1 MKKYLLSLIFAAV
14 FFTFSAGAADLFP
27 VKQPSSNISLWAY
40 MDENGSLATSYQYSE
55 ASAFNEYGLAPVADI
70 NGFVSII
77 NEDLETIVKPQKKP
91 IAVEFSDDMLAFRY
105 KSESV
110 FFAFDG
116 TNIGSFPVTS
126 GFFSE
131 GLIPAE
137 KNGLWGYINLKGEF
151 EIEPIY
157 KKVSDFENG
166 FAVVQLNDTN
176 GYGVLKKDDHIVCIL
191 PEDLQLKYLKIWNGD
206 TLVVSQ
212 NGRYALYSLSKGEFL
227 NEYIYQEISEFEN
240 GFAIARMN
248 NMWGI
253 IDTKGRHI
261 VNFQY
266 YDLSYMGNGLYSARG
281 NSSPTGTCSIIDYS
295 GRLVYRTD
303 VYAGGF
309 DKVVNEVFW
318 HGTLSNQI
326 LFISQNG
333 SFLSSFE
340 NAENPVILTKNIAK
354 ITVAGKTQY
363 VNIRTGN
370 IVFSPEREYSFEYF
384 KVSSSTYE
392 KYLGLDSNGNDN
404 EWILTYPVIYGM
416 SNKVVQ
422 DKINS
427 QIQAFFIEGPK
438 TPLIDQSLTGSFGIS
453 QVGRLLIVWADC
465 VYGTGD
471 GSAIWNDSIT
481 LDLADGTMYN
491 LTTDLF
497 NNNYIDVVRKLLPQ
511 NIPFY
516 MFSSPRV
523 TQNGISFFYNLPQD
537 NNNER
542 YSPSSKQYT
551 LPYTSLEDAIQTD
564 GKCYLALLGTE
575 MSDINQFIDYT
586 DVPESHWAYNAIK
599 QITKI
604 ELMQGSGD
612 TFMPDNTITGV
623 EVSSVMVRL
632 LKIDTTTILV
642 PDSSPWYYKELTAA
656 KNSGLIDG
664 LDEQSLTQQITREDI
679 MQIIYNVLLKDGFEK
694 MSEEE
699 ITETLSVFSDNDNIT
714 ESRKEAVAACVKQQ
728 LIVGSD
734 GLLKPEQTLTRAE
747 FAQILS
753 KML

>member
-27 VKQPSSNISLWAY
+27 VKQPSNNISLWAY

-55 ASAFNEYGLAPVADI
+55 ASAFNEYGLATVADI

-77 NEDLETIVKPQKKP
+77 NEDLETIVPPQKKP
-91 IAVEFSDDMLAFRY
+91 ITVDFSVDMLAFRY

-110 FFAFDG
+110 FFALDG

-137 KNGLWGYINLKGEF
+137 KNGLWGYLNLKGEF
-151 EIEPIY
+151 EVEPIF
-157 KKVSDFENG
+157 KTVSDFQNN
-166 FAVVQLNDTN
+166 FAVIQLNDTN
-176 GYGVLKKDDHIVCIL
+176 GYGILKKDDYTVCIL
-191 PEDLQLKYLKIWNGD
+191 PENLQLKYLKIWNND

-212 NGRYALYSLSKGEFL
+212 NGCYGLYSISKGEL
-227 NEYIYQEISEFEN
+227 LTEYIYQEITEFEN
-240 GFAIARMN
+240 GLAVSRMN

-253 IDTKGRHI
+253 IDTNGKHI

-266 YDLSYMGNGLYSARG
+266 YDLYYMGNGLYVARG
-281 NSSPTGTCSIIDYS
+281 SSNPVGTCSIINSS
-295 GRLVYRTD
+295 GSLIYRTD

-309 DKVVNEVFW
+309 NEITDGVFW

-326 LFISQNG
+326 LFLSQNG

-340 NAENPVILTKNIAK
+340 NAENPVILTKNVAK
-354 ITVAGKTQY
+354 ITVAGKIQY

-370 IVFSPEREYSFEYF
+370 VIFSPEREYSFEYF
-384 KVSSSTYE
+384 KVSSTTYE
-392 KYLGLDSNGNDN
+392 KYLGVDSNGNDN
-404 EWILTYPVIYGM
+404 EWILTYPVISGM

-422 DKINS
+422 DKLNS
-427 QIQAFFIEGPK
+427 QIQSFFIEGPAM
-438 TPLIDQSLTGSFGIS
+438 PLIDQSLTGSFGIS

-481 LDLADGTMYN
+481 LDLADGTKYN

-497 NNNYIDVVRKLLPQ
+497 NDSYIDVVRELLPE

-523 TQNGISFFYNLPQD
+523 TQNGISFFYNLSQD
-537 NNNER
+537 NDNER
-542 YSPSSKQYT
+542 YSPSSTQYT
-551 LPYTSLEDAIQTD
+551 LPYSSLEDAIQTD
-564 GKCYLALLGTE
+564 SKCYSALLGTE
-575 MSDINQFIDYT
+575 MGDINQFINYT
-586 DVPESHWAYNAIK
+586 DVPETHWAYDAIK
-599 QITKI
+599 QITKV

-612 TFMPDNTITGV
+612 KFMPDNTITGV

-632 LKIDTTTILV
+632 LKIDTSTILV

-664 LDEQSLTQQITREDI
+664 LDEQILTQQITREDV
-679 MQIIYNVLLKDGFEK
+679 MQIIYNVILKDEFEK
-694 MSEEE
+694 MSEDE
-699 ITETLSVFSDNDNIT
+699 ITETLNNFSDNDKIS

-734 GLLKPEQTLTRAE
+734 GQLKPEQTLTRAE